1 MSINDKIKLYG
12 LSVRFKPFQALDI
25 LSMFDIEA
33 VTNSGGILADEMGFG
48 KVLILLLFSYLLI
61 HHRQSNAS
69 VNLFVIGGC

>member
-12 LSVRFKPFQALDI
+12 LSVRLKPFQALGI

-33 VTNSGGILADEMGFG
+33 VTNSGGILADEMDFG

-61 HHRQSNAS
+61 HHR
-69 VNLFVIGGC
+69 